1 MADVTPG
8 FTGTTGRRSAT
19 VLLTALAPVSWGST
33 YAVTTEFLP
42 ADRPLFTGL
51 MRALPAGLVLLAL
64 ARVLPRGVWWWKSA
78 VLGAL
83 NIGAFF
89 PLLFLSAYRL
99 PGGMAAVVGSVGP
112 LFVAGLA
119 AVLLGERPTA
129 RTLLTGIAAALG
141 VSLVV
146 LQAAGA
152 LDTLG
157 VLAALA
163 STASM
168 STGTVLTKR
177 WGRPD
182 GVGPLALTAWQLTA
196 GGLLIAPLALLV
208 EGAPPALDG
217 RAVGGYLYLALANTA
232 VAYWLWF
239 RGIGRLTATQVTF
252 LGPLSPLT
260 AAVIGWAA
268 LGQTLM
274 PLQLVGMALAFAAT
288 VAGQRAPRRTTGHP
302 GGPAA
307 TLHPAPGAPALGTPT
322 ALAVPAV
329 PASGTV
335 APG

>member
-1 MADVTPG
+1 MSMPTMNR
-8 FTGTTGRRSAT
+8 TAT
-19 VLLTALAPVSWGST
+19 VLLTALAPVSWGTT
-33 YAVTTEFLP
+33 YAVTSEFLP
-42 ADRPLFTGL
+42 ADRPLFTGM

-64 ARVLPRGVWWWKSA
+64 ARVLPRGVWWGKAA

-112 LFVAGLA
+112 LIVVGLS
-119 AVLLGERPTA
+119 AVLLGQRPTA
-129 RTLLTGIAAALG
+129 RSVLTGLVAAFG

-146 LQAAGA
+146 LKAAGA
-152 LDTLG
+152 LDVVG
-157 VLAALA
+157 VAAAFA
-163 STASM
+163 SAASM
-168 STGTVLTKR
+168 SAGTVLTKR

-196 GGLLIAPLALLV
+196 GGLLIAPFALLV

-217 RAVGGYLYLALANTA
+217 PAVGGYLYLALANTA

-260 AAVIGWAA
+260 AAVVGWAA
-268 LGQTLM
+268 LGQTLT
-274 PLQLVGMALAFAAT
+274 PVQLAGMALAFGAT
-288 VAGQRAPRRTTGHP
+288 VVGQLGVRPTGGRSFGPVESNRREASADPTS
-302 GGPAA
+302 
-307 TLHPAPGAPALGTPT
+307 PALGR
-322 ALAVPAV
+322 
-329 PASGTV
+329 
-335 APG
+335 

>member
-1 MADVTPG
+1 MA
-8 FTGTTGRRSAT
+8 TGRPA
-19 VLLTALAPVSWGST
+19 LIALTALAPVSWGTT

-42 ADRPLFTGL
+42 PDRPLFTAVL
-51 MRALPAGLVLLAL
+51 RALPAGLLLLAL
-64 ARVLPRGVWWWKSA
+64 ARVLPRGAWWGKAA

-112 LFVAGLA
+112 LLVVGLSA
-119 AVLLGERPTA
+119 PLLGQRPTVRAVL
-129 RTLLTGIAAALG
+129 TGLVAAFG

-146 LQAAGA
+146 LKAAGA
-152 LDTLG
+152 LDPVG

-168 STGTVLTKR
+168 SAGTVLTKR

-182 GVGPLALTAWQLTA
+182 GVGPLALTGWQLTA
-196 GGLLIAPLALLV
+196 GGLLVAPLALLA

-217 RAVGGYLYLALANTA
+217 PAVGGYLYLALANTA

-239 RGIGRLTATQVTF
+239 RGIGRLSATQVTF

-260 AAVIGWAA
+260 AAVVGWVA
-268 LGQTLM
+268 LGQSLT
-274 PLQLVGMALAFAAT
+274 PVQTAGMALAFGAT
-288 VAGQRAPRRTTGHP
+288 VAGQ
-302 GGPAA
+302 
-307 TLHPAPGAPALGTPT
+307 LAPGSRAVRTRPFSSPSKNGHEDSMDLTVPALRR
-322 ALAVPAV
+322 
-329 PASGTV
+329 
-335 APG
+335 

>member
-1 MADVTPG
+1 MT
-8 FTGTTGRRSAT
+8 RSAT
-19 VLLTALAPVSWGST
+19 ILLTALAPISWGTT

-51 MRALPAGLVLLAL
+51 VRALPAGLLLL
-64 ARVLPRGVWWWKSA
+64 GVARVLPKGAWWWKAA

-112 LFVAGLA
+112 LLVVGLSA
-119 AVLLGERPTA
+119 LLLGERPTA
-129 RTLLTGIAAALG
+129 RSVVTGVVAAFG

-146 LQAAGA
+146 LKAAGS
-152 LDTLG
+152 LDVVG
-157 VLAALA
+157 VLAAFA
-163 STASM
+163 SAASM
-168 STGTVLTKR
+168 SAGTVLTKR

-182 GVGPLALTAWQLTA
+182 GVGPLALTGWQLTA

-232 VAYWLWF
+232 VSYWLWF
-239 RGIGRLTATQVTF
+239 RGIGRLSATQVTF

-260 AAVIGWAA
+260 AAIVGWAA
-268 LGQTLM
+268 LGQALT
-274 PLQLVGMALAFAAT
+274 PVQLAGMAVAFGAT
-288 VAGQRAPRRTTGHP
+288 VAGQLGQREARSARRSFSFPERNGRKDSMDVTD
-302 GGPAA
+302 AA
-307 TLHPAPGAPALGTPT
+307 LRR
-322 ALAVPAV
+322 
-329 PASGTV
+329 
-335 APG
+335 

>member
-1 MADVTPG
+1 MAALT
-8 FTGTTGRRSAT
+8 RKAQLMNRAST
-19 VLLTALAPVSWGST
+19 VLLTALAPVSWGTT

-42 ADRPLFTGL
+42 PDRPLFTGM

-64 ARVLPRGVWWWKSA
+64 ARVLPRGVWWGKA
-78 VLGAL
+78 ALLGAL

-112 LFVAGLA
+112 LIVVGLSA
-119 AVLLGERPTA
+119 LLLGQRPTT
-129 RTLLTGIAAALG
+129 RSVLTGLVAAFG

-146 LQAAGA
+146 LKAAGA
-152 LDTLG
+152 LDAVG
-157 VLAALA
+157 VAAAFA
-163 STASM
+163 SSASM
-168 STGTVLTKR
+168 SAGTVLTKR

-196 GGLLIAPLALLV
+196 GGLLIAPLALFV

-260 AAVIGWAA
+260 AAVLGWAA
-268 LGQTLM
+268 LGQSLT
-274 PLQLVGMALAFAAT
+274 PVQLAGMALAFGAT
-288 VAGQRAPRRTTGHP
+288 VAGQLGVRPVAGQP
-302 GGPAA
+302 GVRPPAA
-307 TLHPAPGAPALGTPT
+307 GRSFGSPGRRGTPE
-322 ALAVPAV
+322 ALRDMSRAL
-329 PASGTV
+329 
-335 APG
+335 

>member
-1 MADVTPG
+1 MNRPT
-8 FTGTTGRRSAT
+8 T
-19 VLLTALAPVSWGST
+19 VLLTALAPVSWGTT

-51 MRALPAGLVLLAL
+51 VRALPAGLLLLAL
-64 ARVLPRGVWWWKSA
+64 ARVLPRGAWWGKAA

-112 LFVAGLA
+112 LLVVGLS
-119 AVLLGERPTA
+119 AVLLGQRPA
-129 RTLLTGIAAALG
+129 LRSVLTGLVAAFG

-152 LDTLG
+152 LDLLG

-168 STGTVLTKR
+168 ATGTVLTKR

-196 GGLLIAPLALLV
+196 GGLLIAPFALLV
-208 EGAPPALDG
+208 EGAPPALDA

-260 AAVIGWAA
+260 AAILGWAA
-268 LGQTLM
+268 LGQTLT
-274 PLQLVGMALAFAAT
+274 PVQLAGMAVAFGAT
-288 VAGQRAPRRTTGHP
+288 VAGQLGGGARGSGGSGGATAGGGTGVVAPHRPRVTQFP
-302 GGPAA
+302 GGAR
-307 TLHPAPGAPALGTPT
+307 GR
-322 ALAVPAV
+322 
-329 PASGTV
+329 
-335 APG
+335 

>member
-1 MADVTPG
+1 MGLAPSK
-8 FTGTTGRRSAT
+8 GTSMNRAT
-19 VLLTALAPVSWGST
+19 TILLTAYAPLTWGST

-51 MRALPAGLVLLAL
+51 MRALPAGLLLL
-64 ARVLPRGVWWWKSA
+64 LLSRRLPRGEWWWKTL

-112 LFVAGLA
+112 LFVAGLSA
-119 AVLLGERPTA
+119 LLLKERPTL
-129 RTLLTGIAAALG
+129 RTLLTGVAAAFG

-146 LQAAGA
+146 LKAAGA
-152 LDTLG
+152 LDPIG
-157 VLAALA
+157 IAAAVA

-177 WGRPD
+177 WGRPE
-182 GVGPLALTAWQLTA
+182 GVGPLALTGWLLTA
-196 GGLLIAPLALLV
+196 GGLLIAPIAFLV

-217 RAVGGYLYLALANTA
+217 RNVAGYAYLSLAGTA

-239 RGIGRLTATQVTF
+239 RGIGRLSATQATF

-268 LGQTLM
+268 LGQSLT
-274 PLQLVGMALAFAAT
+274 PVQLTGMVIAFGAT
-288 VAGQRAPRRTTGHP
+288 VAGQLLPKRAAAPVGGRVRSFNSSEKNSRKVSMDVMSGAVRR
-302 GGPAA
+302 
-307 TLHPAPGAPALGTPT
+307 
-322 ALAVPAV
+322 
-329 PASGTV
+329 
-335 APG
+335 

>member
-1 MADVTPG
+1 MT
-8 FTGTTGRRSAT
+8 RSAT
-19 VLLTALAPVSWGST
+19 ILLTALAPVSWGTT

-51 MRALPAGLVLLAL
+51 MRALPAGLALLGV
-64 ARVLPRGVWWWKSA
+64 ARVLPKGAWWWKAA

-112 LFVAGLA
+112 LLVVGLSA
-119 AVLLGERPTA
+119 LLLGERPSA
-129 RTLLTGIAAALG
+129 RSVVTGVVAAFG

-146 LQAAGA
+146 LKAAGA
-152 LDTLG
+152 LDLVG
-157 VLAALA
+157 VLAAFA
-163 STASM
+163 SAASM
-168 STGTVLTKR
+168 SAGTVLTKR

-182 GVGPLALTAWQLTA
+182 GVGPLALTGWQLTA

-239 RGIGRLTATQVTF
+239 RGIGRLSATQVTL

-260 AAVIGWAA
+260 AAIVGWAA
-268 LGQTLM
+268 LGQTLT
-274 PLQLVGMALAFAAT
+274 PVQLAGMAVAFGAT
-288 VAGQRAPRRTTGHP
+288 VAGQLGQREAMGRAVASAPVNPFAVSRQVQVEHRHFHRPR
-302 GGPAA
+302 
-307 TLHPAPGAPALGTPT
+307 PT
-322 ALAVPAV
+322 APTTRTDC
-329 PASGTV
+329 P
-335 APG
+335 